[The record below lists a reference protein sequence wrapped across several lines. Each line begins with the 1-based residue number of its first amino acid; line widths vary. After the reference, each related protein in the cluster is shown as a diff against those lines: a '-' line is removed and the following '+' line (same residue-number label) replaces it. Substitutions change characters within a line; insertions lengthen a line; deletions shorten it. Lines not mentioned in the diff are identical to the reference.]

1 MESTSEYFTTVPT
14 GRVVADIPPVDPVVT
29 AAVRR
34 AMLPTGV
41 RTHTVVGPDGL
52 PIGPIEQYLAF
63 LRDDQASPHTVQA
76 YARGLASW
84 WILLVD
90 QDLDW
95 RDFPTGAFGSFLAY
109 LRTGDLP
116 SVARVGPEP
125 TWLAPASVAQR
136 SAAVL
141 AFYCWHAAAHDLTVP
156 MQRLYTSWGRVRA
169 SRYQGMLTGV
179 ADHAQPRRPS
189 PVYRGRRGNRPRPP
203 VLTPT
208 QVKVILDACA
218 PTGESPASRLTAA
231 RDRVLFTLLAETGLR
246 LGEALGLRH
255 SDLVT
260 GAGDTPRLRVT
271 PREGHPHGCRVK
283 NDKAREIYI
292 SDELEALYSAY
303 VWALVDAGIDLH
315 VADVT
320 DHYVFVNVA
329 REPRFAP
336 LSPDTVYDKI
346 AAITAKHPGQLPA
359 GWSPHWLRHTH
370 ATALLLAG
378 AAPHVVMRRLGHAD
392 YQTTLEQ
399 YGWVTAEAEMRNLA
413 EWRGFT
419 AGWKG
424 LGP

>member
-1 MESTSEYFTTVPT
+1 M
-14 GRVVADIPPVDPVVT
+14 T
-29 AAVRR
+29 AQVRR
-34 AMLPTGV
+34 ALLPNGL
-41 RTHTVVGPDGL
+41 RTHTVIGDDGL
-52 PIGPIEQYLAF
+52 PVHPIEEYLAF
-63 LRDDQASPHTVQA
+63 LRADQASPNTVQA

-84 WILLVD
+84 WTLLED
-90 QDLDW
+90 QQLDW

-116 SVARVGPEP
+116 SVRRVGPEP
-125 TWLAPASVAQR
+125 IWLAPASLTQR

-141 AFYCWHAAAHDLTVP
+141 AFYSWHAAAHDLTVP

-179 ADHAQPRRPS
+179 ADHAQHARPS
-189 PVYRGRRGNRPRPP
+189 PIYRGRRGSRARTP

-208 QVKVILDACA
+208 QVHVILTACTPVTDT
-218 PTGESPASRLTAA
+218 PTSRMVAA
-231 RDRVLFTLLAETGLR
+231 RDRLFFTLLAETGLR

-255 SDLVT
+255 TDMLT

-271 PREGHPHGCRVK
+271 PRTDHPHGCRVK

-303 VWALVDAGIDLH
+303 VWALVDAGIDLFVSD
-315 VADVT
+315 VAH
-320 DHYVFVNVA
+320 HYVFVNLA
-329 REPRFAP
+329 REPLFAP
-336 LSPDTVYDKI
+336 WSPDSVYDKVATI
-346 AAITAKHPGQLPA
+346 TKAAHGQLPR
-359 GWSPHWLRHTH
+359 WSPHWLRHTH

-413 EWRGFT
+413 EWRAYT
-419 AGWKG
+419 TGWKG
-424 LGP
+424 LGS